1 MHCNINL
8 KYGVIMKKDGYL
20 LRISLKPGFINAE
33 QLKAIAHIIEKFG
46 DNKAH
51 ITTRQGI
58 EFKIPP
64 EHLEEVEEILNS
76 VGLSLGST
84 GNRVRQVVSCI
95 GLECYN
101 AIGDSVSLAKTIHE
115 EFEGVW
121 VPRKLKI
128 NVSGCPNSCTFHR
141 FCDIGICYRYKI
153 TIDKE
158 KCINCRKCKDFC
170 DLDAIDW
177 ENKIIRDVCTGE
189 GKCIGLCDSFKAD
202 RVISIFV
209 GGKGGRTYKEGKH
222 LIDLKTEDDV
232 LLVIDELISLYA
244 KFGKGRMADFIE
256 NYGIERLKRDLRTLL
271 CQKDF

>member
-1 MHCNINL
+1 
-8 KYGVIMKKDGYL
+8 
-20 LRISLKPGFINAE
+20 
-33 QLKAIAHIIEKFG
+33 
-46 DNKAH
+46 
-51 ITTRQGI
+51 
-58 EFKIPP
+58 
-64 EHLEEVEEILNS
+64 
-76 VGLSLGST
+76 
-84 GNRVRQVVSCI
+84 
-95 GLECYN
+95 
-101 AIGDSVSLAKTIHE
+101 
-115 EFEGVW
+115 
-121 VPRKLKI
+121 
-128 NVSGCPNSCTFHR
+128 
-141 FCDIGICYRYKI
+141 
-153 TIDKE
+153 
-158 KCINCRKCKDFC
+158 
-170 DLDAIDW
+170 LDAIDW